1 MNNNFFTPVQIVEN
15 NINTGVN
22 KANLKLIKM
31 ILLGIFAGMFIAIGA
46 EGSNLAVH
54 NITEV
59 GISRTLAGAIFPVG
73 LIMLV
78 IIGGELFT
86 GNTMMTMALADR
98 KITVLQMLRNWIV
111 VYLSNMLGA
120 VLIACFVYASG
131 QYDYSAGGLGAYTIK
146 VAMGKSGIDFSK
158 ALFSGIL
165 CNILV
170 CVAVL
175 MAGAAKDII
184 GKLFAAF
191 FPIFVFV
198 ISGFEHCV
206 ANMYYIP
213 SGMIAATNDTYVNKA
228 CELYGYTAE
237 QIHEQLTIGHFLG
250 TNLLPVTIGNIIG
263 GGIIVGLGLYAINKT
278 KEKKAE

>member
-1 MNNNFFTPVQIVEN
+1 MDNNFFAPAQIVEN
-15 NINTGVN
+15 NIKGGVN
-22 KANLKLIKM
+22 KANLKLFKM

-54 NITEV
+54 NISDV
-59 GISRTLAGAIFPVG
+59 GLARTLAGAIFPVG
-73 LIMLV
+73 LMMIV
-78 IIGGELFT
+78 VVGGELFT
-86 GNTMMTMALADR
+86 GNCMLTMALADK
-98 KITVLQMLRNWIV
+98 KITVLQMLRNWVV
-111 VYLSNMLGA
+111 VYFSNMLGA
-120 VLIACFVYASG
+120 VLTALFVFLSG

-146 VAMGKSGIDFSK
+146 VAMGKSGMDFSK
-158 ALFSGIL
+158 AVFSGVM

-175 MAGAAKDII
+175 MAASAKDIA

-191 FPIFVFV
+191 FPILVFV
-198 ISGFEHCV
+198 TSGFEHCV

-213 SGMIAATNDTYVNKA
+213 SGMIAASNDTYVNKA

-237 QIHEQLTIGHFLG
+237 QIHNQLTMGNFFG

-263 GGIIVGLGLYAINKT
+263 GGVIVGLGLYMINRK
-278 KEKKAE
+278 KEA